1 MPSTTALPHNP
12 LILALD
18 TSSSLGSVA
27 LARGETILKA
37 RAFEADRG
45 HSQRL
50 LPAIDAIFTDAQL
63 QVSDVD
69 LFAAV
74 VGPGSFTGLRVSL
87 ACLRGLAG
95 EKPCLGAVVTDVA
108 AWAGRGRGPRILAI
122 TDLFHGE
129 VFASVYES
137 DGTLISGREPGDLAS
152 VMAALK
158 DLLSEGAVAIGSA
171 TLKHRADIESA
182 SPGIII
188 LDLNEGLAPHLASLA
203 SARASE
209 ATTCRA
215 GDLLPF
221 YLRDPLTRG
230 LLNPQ
235 AKKSDLP
242 V

>member
-1 MPSTTALPHNP
+1 MPSTTAPPHNP

-27 LARGETILKA
+27 LARGETILTA
-37 RAFEADRG
+37 RAFEADHG

-50 LPAIDAIFTDAQL
+50 LPAINEIFTEARL
-63 QVSDVD
+63 QVSDVA

-95 EKPCLGAVVTDVA
+95 ETPCFGAVATDVA
-108 AWAGRGRGPRILAI
+108 AWAGRGRGPEILAI

-129 VFASVYES
+129 VFASVHDG
-137 DGTLISGREPGDLAS
+137 DGTLISKRESGDLGA
-152 VMAALK
+152 VLAGLK
-158 DLLSEGAVAIGSA
+158 GLLSQGAVAIGSG
-171 TLKHRADIESA
+171 TLKHRIDIGGGC
-182 SPGIII
+182 PGITI
-188 LDLNEGLAPHLASLA
+188 LDLPEGLAPHLASLA
-203 SARASE
+203 AAQASE
-209 ATTCRA
+209 TTTARA

-230 LLNPQ
+230 LLNPRP
-235 AKKSDLP
+235 KEK
-242 V
+242 